1 MRSGLMLATLLL
13 ACGLPLQASSQA
25 PSAQR
30 AAPDV
35 ETRVKTMEDHYT
47 AGKFVLALVSARRLC
62 TWDHVARACVVAG
75 DILANGKGVAANRR
89 EAVLLLDGACKA
101 HDATAC
107 LALGKTLETMQEP
120 DAGSRSPADAYGAAC
135 DLGSREACILRGEYL
150 TFTEAHDQARTAL
163 FKACALDDAQSCAN
177 LAFYLEKGMGGPVDA
192 NGAKA
197 QSRKA
202 CKLGHKESCDRAK

>member
-35 ETRVKTMEDHYT
+35 ETRVKTMEGHYS

-62 TWDHVARACVVAG
+62 AWDHVARACVVAG

-89 EAVLLLDGACKA
+89 EAVLLLDGACKGR
-101 HDATAC
+101 DAAAC

-135 DLGSREACILRGEYL
+135 DLGSRDACILRGEYL
-150 TFTEAHDQARTAL
+150 TFTEAHDQARTEL
-163 FKACALDDAQSCAN
+163 SKACALDDAQSCAN
-177 LAFYLEKGMGGPVDA
+177 LAFYLEKGMGGPADA

-197 QSRKA
+197 LSRKA
-202 CKLGHKESCDRAK
+202 CKLGHKESCERAK